1 MGEPK
6 YKGCRKASESSVEIS
21 FTFNG
26 QRCRE
31 RLAIPPTKAGFKK
44 AVLRRSSVLDAIERG
59 TFAYA
64 DFFPNSKR
72 AITEAK
78 TSVLDFYLSRFLERT
93 DLAPVTVY
101 NYTRI
106 INNELSPTLGKIQIH
121 ELTWSDIKKCIRSFN
136 PTRARANSMLTVLRQ
151 TLNEAVDDDVIPS
164 NPIYGRKLGRSFFE
178 KKVTKESIDP
188 FSIEEINAI
197 VSAATGQIKSLIE
210 FGFWTG
216 LRPSELF
223 ALSWSDVDLVTG
235 TVHVCH
241 SLTHHSEDLQ
251 DTKTSAGTRTVELL
265 PPALAVLKSQ
275 KALTYLKGEEVFQ
288 EPIGSTGWDANK
300 TAPTRWK
307 NSNDLYR
314 RWVTI
319 LKKAGVRYRRPYQ
332 MRHTYCSQMLSAGEH
347 PMWVS
352 QQMGHSNW
360 AFTAKTYS
368 KFIPVESGDNGG
380 KMMKRLEIS
389 NGIRTSDT
397 SLVNSH
403 I

>member
-1 MGEPK
+1 M
-6 YKGCRKASESSVEIS
+6 ASRV
-21 FTFNG
+21 N
-26 QRCRE
+26 
-31 RLAIPPTKAGFKK
+31 
-44 AVLRRSSVLDAIERG
+44 
-59 TFAYA
+59 
-64 DFFPNSKR
+64 
-72 AITEAK
+72 
-78 TSVLDFYLSRFLERT
+78 
-93 DLAPVTVY
+93 
-101 NYTRI
+101 
-106 INNELSPTLGKIQIH
+106 
-121 ELTWSDIKKCIRSFN
+121 
-136 PTRARANSMLTVLRQ
+136 
-151 TLNEAVDDDVIPS
+151 
-164 NPIYGRKLGRSFFE
+164 
-178 KKVTKESIDP
+178 
-188 FSIEEINAI
+188 
-197 VSAATGQIKSLIE
+197 
-210 FGFWTG
+210 
-216 LRPSELF
+216 
-223 ALSWSDVDLVTG
+223 
-235 TVHVCH
+235 
-241 SLTHHSEDLQ
+241 HSEDLQ

-275 KALTYLKGEEVFQ
+275 KALTNLKGEEVFQ

-314 RWVTI
+314 RWLTI